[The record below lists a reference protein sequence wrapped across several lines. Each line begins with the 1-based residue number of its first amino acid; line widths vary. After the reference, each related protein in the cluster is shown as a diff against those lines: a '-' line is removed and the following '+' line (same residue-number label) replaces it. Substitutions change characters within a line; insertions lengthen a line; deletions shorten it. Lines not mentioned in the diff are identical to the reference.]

1 MNKWIVIKNK
11 NLIAEQKLRI
21 FNNDK
26 VIIKDNLKLYYKL
39 DGKFSK
45 DQIFCEYENYLIVVD
60 GVILNLSE
68 LMKKYNTN
76 NMRMTVIKMYKKNG
90 EEFFN
95 ELRGPF
101 CGFFY
106 DSGKNKTICFSN
118 QTGDAPI
125 FSYED
130 DNTWLVTSDFDYIVS
145 FLKEN
150 SINYTFNEIAAKY
163 MLTFGYM
170 IDNSTFI
177 KEIKRITAGKY
188 LINYG
193 NKSIE
198 KTYHMFK
205 NKRIDVSFDEAIEL
219 IDKAFRN
226 AIKRCF
232 EKDLEYG
239 YQYHLVDMSAGLD
252 SRMTNWIAKD
262 MGYSKIFNIS
272 YSQLNSDEHKIAG
285 LVSNLLNSELIHK
298 KLDDTAFIY
307 EIDEIIKYNYG
318 LALFCGITGG
328 KQLLESLNYNKFGLE
343 HTGQLGD
350 VIIGSFSKVLNDEKP
365 NINSYRYSELL
376 SINFENSIVE
386 NYDNQELY
394 NLYSRGFLGALST
407 HIIRRN
413 YTYTVSPFLD
423 VDFLSLCLAIPL
435 KYRVNHKLYWA
446 WIDKKYPNAGKI
458 PSTRKRQNVGLN
470 EKFKSLPGRIVKKI
484 QRESLKILSK
494 LHIVKHAFSRN
505 DMNPF
510 EYWYDT
516 DSNLR
521 NFISE
526 YYDMNIP
533 KLNDYAETKKYVEEM
548 YFSKNIMDK
557 MMALSVIATVKV
569 YFGGT
574 YE

>member
-1 MNKWIVIKNK
+1 MNNWLAITNK
-11 NLIAEQKLRI
+11 NLNMKQNLESLS
-21 FNNDK
+21 NNK
-26 VIIKDNLKLYYKL
+26 VMIKDNLKLYYKL
-39 DGKFSK
+39 DGRFLK
-45 DQIFCEYENYLIVVD
+45 DQIFYENQNYLIVID

-68 LMKKYNTN
+68 LMKKYNTYN
-76 NMRMTVIKMYKKNG
+76 IQMTVIEMYKKNG

-106 DSGKNKTICFSN
+106 DSFKNKTICFSN
-118 QTGDAPI
+118 HTGDAPI

-130 DNTWLVTSDFDYIVS
+130 DNIWLVGSDFNYIVS

-150 SINYTFNEIAAKY
+150 SINYTFNETAAKY
-163 MLTFGYM
+163 ILTFGYM
-170 IDNSTFI
+170 IDDSTFI

-188 LINYG
+188 LINDG
-193 NKSIE
+193 NKLTE

-205 NKRIDVSFDEAIEL
+205 NKSIDVSFDEAIEL
-219 IDKAFRN
+219 IDNAFRK
-226 AIKRCF
+226 ATKRCF

-239 YQYHLVDMSAGLD
+239 YEYHLVDMSAGLD

-262 MGYSKIFNIS
+262 MGYNKIFNIS
-272 YSQLNSDEHKIAG
+272 YSQLNSDEHKISG
-285 LVSNLLNSELIHK
+285 LVSSTLNNQLIHK
-298 KLDDTAFIY
+298 KLDDVSFIY

-350 VIIGSFSKVLNDEKP
+350 VIIGTFSKIIKNEKP

-376 SINFENSIVE
+376 SINFEDKIVE
-386 NYDNQELY
+386 KYDNQELY

-407 HIIRRN
+407 HITRRN
-413 YTYTVSPFLD
+413 YTYIVSPFLD
-423 VDFLSLCLAIPL
+423 VDFLSLCLSIPL

-446 WIDKKYPNAGKI
+446 WVDKKYPNAGKI
-458 PSTRKRQNVGLN
+458 PSTRKRQNVDLY
-470 EKFKSLPGRIVKKI
+470 EKVKYLYSRAVKKV
-484 QRESLKILSK
+484 QRESLRALSK
-494 LHIVKHAFSRN
+494 LHIVNHASSPN

-526 YYDMNIP
+526 YYDTNITE
-533 KLNDYAETKKYVEEM
+533 LNDYAEIKKYVEEM

-557 MMALSVIATVKV
+557 MMALSVIGTVKA
-569 YFGGT
+569 YFGGD

>member
-1 MNKWIVIKNK
+1 MNSWLVITNK
-11 NLIAEQKLRI
+11 NLNMKQNLESLS
-21 FNNDK
+21 NNK

-39 DGKFSK
+39 DGRFLK
-45 DQIFCEYENYLIVVD
+45 DQIFCENQNYLIVID

-76 NMRMTVIKMYKKNG
+76 NLKMTVIEMYKKNG
-90 EEFFN
+90 EEFLN

-101 CGFFY
+101 SGFFY
-106 DSGKNKTICFSN
+106 DSVKNQAISFSN

-130 DNTWLVTSDFDYIVS
+130 DNIWLVGSDFNYIVG

-150 SINYTFNEIAAKY
+150 SINYKFNKTAAKY

-170 IDNSTFI
+170 IDDSTFI

-188 LINYG
+188 LINDG
-193 NKSIE
+193 NKLTE

-205 NKRIDVSFDEAIEL
+205 NKSIYVSFDEAIEL
-219 IDKAFRN
+219 IDNAFRK

-239 YQYHLVDMSAGLD
+239 YEYHLVDMSAGLD

-262 MGYSKIFNIS
+262 MGYNKIFNIS
-272 YSQLNSDEHKIAG
+272 YSQLNSDEHKISG
-285 LVSNLLNSELIHK
+285 LVSSALNNQLIHK
-298 KLDDTAFIY
+298 KLDDVSFIY

-350 VIIGSFSKVLNDEKP
+350 VIIGTFSKIVKNEKP

-376 SINFENSIVE
+376 SINFENKIVE
-386 NYDNQELY
+386 KYDNQELY

-407 HIIRRN
+407 HITRRN
-413 YTYTVSPFLD
+413 YTYIVSPFLD
-423 VDFLSLCLAIPL
+423 VDFLSICLSIPL

-458 PSTRKRQNVGLN
+458 PSTRKRQNVDLYGKVKYLH
-470 EKFKSLPGRIVKKI
+470 SRVVKKV
-484 QRESLKILSK
+484 QRELLRALSK
-494 LHIVKHAFSRN
+494 LQIVNHASSPN

-526 YYDMNIP
+526 YYDMNIT
-533 KLNDYAETKKYVEEM
+533 KLNDYAEIKKYVEEM

-557 MMALSVIATVKV
+557 MMALSVIGAVKA
-569 YFGGT
+569 YFGEG

>member
-1 MNKWIVIKNK
+1 MNRWLVIKNNNPIMEQ
-11 NLIAEQKLRI
+11 NLES
-21 FNNDK
+21 FSNNK
-26 VIIKDNLKLYYKL
+26 VIIKDNFKLYYKL
-39 DGKFSK
+39 DGRFSK
-45 DQIFCEYENYLIVVD
+45 DQIFCEDQNYLIVVD

-76 NMRMTVIKMYKKNG
+76 NIKMTVIEMYKKNG

-106 DSGKNKTICFSN
+106 DSVKNKIICFPN

-130 DNTWLVTSDFDYIVS
+130 ENIWLVASDFNYIVS

-150 SINYTFNEIAAKY
+150 SINYIFNEIAAKY

-170 IDNSTFI
+170 IDDSTFI

-188 LINYG
+188 LINDG
-193 NKSIE
+193 NKLIE

-205 NKRIDVSFDEAIEL
+205 NKSIDVSFDEAIEL
-219 IDKAFRN
+219 IDKAFRK

-252 SRMTNWIAKD
+252 SRMTNWVAKD

-272 YSQLNSDEHKIAG
+272 YGQFNSDEHKIAC
-285 LVSNLLNSELIHK
+285 LVSNLLNNELIHK

-350 VIIGSFSKVLNDEKP
+350 VIIGSFSKVLNHEKP

-376 SINFENSIVE
+376 SINFENNIVE

-423 VDFLSLCLAIPL
+423 VDFLSLCLSIPL

-446 WIDKKYPNAGKI
+446 WVDKKYPNAGKI
-458 PSTRKRQNVGLN
+458 PSTRKRQNVNLY
-470 EKFKSLPGRIVKKI
+470 EKVKSLPGRTVKKA
-484 QRESLKILSK
+484 QRESLKVLSK
-494 LHIVKHAFSRN
+494 LHIVNHAFSPN
-505 DMNPF
+505 NMNPF

-526 YYDMNIP
+526 YY
-533 KLNDYAETKKYVEEM
+533 E
-548 YFSKNIMDK
+548 
-557 MMALSVIATVKV
+557 
-569 YFGGT
+569 
-574 YE
+574 